1 MIENGTEKFS
11 FYFIKA
17 IYLRIFIQHDS
28 KRMKCCELGPNDST
42 WNLIK
47 MF

>member
-28 KRMKCCELGPNDST
+28 KRMKYYKYDNT